1 MVDLEIPVRRGGLEA
16 EGPDL
21 CAVSPPAT
29 RGRTQLALDVVL
41 DAEDCSGGEGPGVQK
56 GRRRAVWSPPCRL
69 LSTSPAQL
77 KPGPLRQQE
86 PGRIRT
92 QGPPARQVPEDAQG
106 LDPSEPPWPAVG
118 LGAGGRGSCH
128 PFAFTG
134 CGPGM

>member
-56 GRRRAVWSPPCRL
+56 GRRRAVWSP
-69 LSTSPAQL
+69 AQ
-77 KPGPLRQQE
+77 
-86 PGRIRT
+86 
-92 QGPPARQVPEDAQG
+92 
-106 LDPSEPPWPAVG
+106 PS
-118 LGAGGRGSCH
+118 
-128 PFAFTG
+128 
-134 CGPGM
+134 